1 MGTEIKLL
9 LLTVEDGRHDR
20 RVDILDPDLAARIG
34 ALGAADAD
42 GVGREACAL
51 FAAGY
56 GRRDARDLAR
66 ALHWLLRGNPLV
78 CSSTQIMHALANGA
92 GSARSGAMIPSP
104 TLPDE
109 PPAAGTLPARAPAAP
124 PRGAVPSLAGLA
136 GLPAL
141 SDAQCAALAVAL
153 DLNHGLDQG
162 TARADGS
169 LPPHGATADL
179 IKLLAL
185 GRRLALALE
194 LLRRPDYF
202 LSEMYRGEELLIG

>member
-1 MGTEIKLL
+1 M
-9 LLTVEDGRHDR
+9 
-20 RVDILDPDLAARIG
+20 DILDPELAARIG

-66 ALHWLLRGNPLV
+66 ALHWLLRGNPLA
-78 CSSTQIMHALANGA
+78 CSSRQIMEVLANGA
-92 GSARSGAMIPSP
+92 GGAGGGALIPSP
-104 TLPDE
+104 ALPE
-109 PPAAGTLPARAPAAP
+109 ERRLAAGTLPAPPAPSELPAP
-124 PRGAVPSLAGLA
+124 
-136 GLPAL
+136 PAL

-153 DLNHGLDQG
+153 DLSHGLERGATHADQQ
-162 TARADGS
+162 
-169 LPPHGATADL
+169 LPPHGATTDL
-179 IKLLAL
+179 AELLAL

-202 LSEMYRGEELLIG
+202 LSELYRGEELLIG